1 MPFFNTNLLLDV
13 ERKPGINSALY
24 AVIGVVLCIVV
35 GAVLIGLVLAKI
47 RAARKPANWL
57 EVNKDK
63 PTKKANI
70 DNVALQANLSAEE
83 KRVLEATCKNFNP
96 RNLEYLIRDK
106 SSILDLFRRQYGTL
120 RSSGADDDKMQTFF
134 EMVRKIDRLNDSLS
148 MISNPKAIPEGQKL
162 TYLDADRSP
171 WTLTLDRIDSQ
182 GIVIAIPQQLY
193 ASEKK
198 PAPLAK
204 FVMTFKTDTGSSYAL
219 LSRVVRYEEEKS
231 GKFILIASSNSTLTA
246 AQRRGSKRRS
256 LTVPCKF
263 SSVKPTKQGKTVDDE
278 IAEKRYDGK
287 MHDVSTGG
295 CRFDCQIPIKQGQY
309 LNVEFAVGDGNPF
322 QVIGYIV
329 MTTKGTE
336 ADGAAYIL
344 HIKFVDIDIAVKNKI
359 AAFVYDY
366 N

>member
-35 GAVLIGLVLAKI
+35 GATFIGLVLAKI
-47 RAARKPANWL
+47 RAARTKTNWL

-63 PTKKANI
+63 PTKKVNI
-70 DNVALQANLSAEE
+70 ENVARQANLNADE
-83 KRVLEATCKNFNP
+83 KRILEATCKAFNP
-96 RNLEYLIRDK
+96 RNLEYMVRDK
-106 SSILDLFRRQYGTL
+106 SAILDLLRKQYGTL
-120 RSSGADDDKMQTFF
+120 RSSGSDGEKMHSFF

-162 TYLDADRSP
+162 TYLDADRSS
-171 WTLTLDRIDSQ
+171 WTLTLDRIDNQ

-193 ASEKK
+193 ASDKK
-198 PAPLAK
+198 PAPLSK

-246 AQRRGSKRRS
+246 AQRRGSKRRA
-256 LTVPCKF
+256 LAVPCKF
-263 SSVKPTKQGKTVDDE
+263 SSVKPIKQGKTINFE
-278 IAEKRYDGK
+278 IAEKKYDGR

-309 LNVEFAVGDGNPF
+309 LNVEFSLDGGQTF

-336 ADGAAYIL
+336 ADGATYIL
-344 HIKFVDIDIAVKNKI
+344 HIKFIDIDISVKNKI

-366 N
+366 A

>member
-13 ERKPGINSALY
+13 ERENNGYIYSVLLVVVCGI
-24 AVIGVVLCIVV
+24 V
-35 GAVLIGLVLAKI
+35 GAVLVGLVLAKI

-63 PTKKANI
+63 PTNKNNI
-70 DNVALQANLSAEE
+70 ANVAQQANLTAEE
-83 KRVLEATCKNFNP
+83 KKILEATCKSFNP
-96 RNLEYLIRDK
+96 RNLEYLVRDK
-106 SSILDLFRRQYGTL
+106 AAILDLFKRQYGTL
-120 RSSGADDDKMQTFF
+120 RSSHADDEKMQLFF

-148 MISNPKAIPEGQKL
+148 MISNAKAIPEGQKL
-162 TYLDADRSP
+162 TYLDADRSQ
-171 WTLTLDRIDSQ
+171 WTLTLDRIDNQ
-182 GIVIAIPQQLY
+182 GIVISIPQTLY
-193 ASEKK
+193 ASDKK

-204 FVMTFKTDTGSSYAL
+204 FVVTFKTETGSSYAL
-219 LSRVVRYEEEKS
+219 LTRVVRYEEEKS

-256 LTVPCKF
+256 LLVPCKF
-263 SSVKPTKQGKTVDDE
+263 SSVKPIKQGKTVNYE
-278 IAEKRYDGK
+278 IAEKKYDGK

-309 LNVEFAVGDGNPF
+309 LNVEFSIGDGGPF

-329 MTTKGTE
+329 MTTKGAE
-336 ADGAAYIL
+336 ADGGGYIL
-344 HIKFVDIDIAVKNKI
+344 HIKFVDIDVSVKNKI

-366 N
+366 D